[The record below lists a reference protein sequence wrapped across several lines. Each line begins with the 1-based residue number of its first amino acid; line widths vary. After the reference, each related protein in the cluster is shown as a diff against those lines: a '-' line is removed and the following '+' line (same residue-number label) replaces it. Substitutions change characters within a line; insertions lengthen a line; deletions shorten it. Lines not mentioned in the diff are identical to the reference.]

1 MTYSKTC
8 ASRSSYVRVRCSN
21 VASNVYLERVPQ
33 RYRVVGL
40 LIAGIAC
47 LQCSELL
54 SRRKSFASLS
64 KIVTPNFPF
73 SLPFVS
79 DKNSFKKFNLPSFS
93 NAGENFVDAQLPRLL
108 EQQLLPSAPPA
119 RRIVVMGLYNS
130 GSSALAEVL
139 Q

>member
-1 MTYSKTC
+1 M
-8 ASRSSYVRVRCSN
+8 
-21 VASNVYLERVPQ
+21 
-33 RYRVVGL
+33 
-40 LIAGIAC
+40 
-47 LQCSELL
+47 
-54 SRRKSFASLS
+54 
-64 KIVTPNFPF
+64 
-73 SLPFVS
+73 S